1 MLPRGFGGRNRI
13 TENGQTDRTD
23 QTDRPDA
30 SPSGLQR
37 KVSDWRTR
45 DCDYK
50 LKEEDTHMLAGCS
63 FRATHRK
70 GC

>member
-1 MLPRGFGGRNRI
+1 MTASQPATSYKPKAEETRMLDSWLP
-13 TENGQTDRTD
+13 
-23 QTDRPDA
+23 
-30 SPSGLQR
+30 PSQPTG
-37 KVSDWRTR
+37 
-45 DCDYK
+45 YK